1 MSWAAGVSAPG
12 YNVTPAGLTPR
23 TFCDGRRRR
32 RRLQRGVHRHLRRLD
47 RIWIHD
53 PIYFVTTCTYRR
65 QPILADKQVAAI
77 LSKEWQRARDR
88 HGWAIGRYVIMPDHV
103 HFFCA
108 PEPDAKPLPNFVGFW
123 KEWTSKG
130 IRRALCLA
138 SPLWQEEFFDHVL
151 RSSES
156 YSQKWDYVRDN
167 PVRAGLV
174 GKADDWPW
182 QGQIEELR
190 L

>member
-1 MSWAAGVSAPG
+1 M
-12 YNVTPAGLTPR
+12 
-23 TFCDGRRRR
+23 
-32 RRLQRGVHRHLRRLD
+32 HKHLRRLD
-47 RIWIHD
+47 RVWVHD
-53 PIYFVTTCTYRR
+53 PIYFITTCTYRR
-65 QPILADKQVAAI
+65 KPLLADPSPRLQSWSA
-77 LSKEWQRARDR
+77 EWQTARDR

-108 PEPDAKPLPNFVGFW
+108 PELEAKPLPIFMGFW

-130 IRRALCLA
+130 IKRQLSLA
-138 SPLWQEEFFDHVL
+138 SPLWQDEFFDHVL

-156 YSQKWDYVRDN
+156 YSEKWNYVRDN

-174 GKADDWPW
+174 TNADDWPW
-182 QGQIEELR
+182 QGQVEELR

>member
-1 MSWAAGVSAPG
+1 M
-12 YNVTPAGLTPR
+12 
-23 TFCDGRRRR
+23 
-32 RRLQRGVHRHLRRLD
+32 HKHLRRLE
-47 RIWIHD
+47 RVWTQH
-53 PIYFVTTCTYRR
+53 PIYFVTTCTYQRKA
-65 QPILADKQVAAI
+65 ILAREEVAKI
-77 LSKEWQRARDR
+77 LIREWSSARKR

-108 PEPDAKPLPNFVGFW
+108 PELDAKPLPVFIGFW

-130 IRRALCLA
+130 IKQALGLT
-138 SPLWQEEFFDHVL
+138 SPVWQEEFFDHVL

-156 YSQKWDYVRDN
+156 YSEKWNYVRSN
-167 PVRAGLV
+167 PVRHGFVAD
-174 GKADDWPW
+174 ADDWPW